1 MPESTL
7 HRSRVEDPRDGRTCG
22 GSPPEGSALPGPG
35 GVRPP
40 GLFRKREP
48 VPTGLTGTARP
59 RSARAQPATP
69 QWIRAWLAVPSAS
82 CSCPRDSGVVW
93 PPRGNSNK
101 GDDAAHVCRPLRPP
115 GRRARGGKTR
125 PVPSAPAP
133 RGEAGGRPAG
143 RDGDGAGGE
152 GPRGCGGPRHAER
165 GAGPGGPEGSRRG
178 AAVAAGS
185 APLLP
190 LLLRQQWRVPEAPP
204 RTAPAGPRLRG
215 LPSRAAAGAGRGAA
229 PPRG

>member
-7 HRSRVEDPRDGRTCG
+7 HRSRVEDPRDGPRCRTCG

-40 GLFRKREP
+40 GLFRKQEP

-69 QWIRAWLAVPSAS
+69 QQIRAWLAVPSAS

-143 RDGDGAGGE
+143 RDGAGGE

-165 GAGPGGPEGSRRG
+165 GARPGGPEGSRRG
-178 AAVAAGS
+178 AARPAGS
-185 APLLP
+185 APLL
-190 LLLRQQWRVPEAPP
+190 LRQRRRVPEAPP

>member
-7 HRSRVEDPRDGRTCG
+7 HRSRVADPRDGRTCG

-69 QWIRAWLAVPSAS
+69 QRIRAWLAVPSAS
-82 CSCPRDSGVVW
+82 CSCPWDSGVVW

-143 RDGDGAGGE
+143 RDGAGGE

-178 AAVAAGS
+178 AARPAGS

-190 LLLRQQWRVPEAPP
+190 LLLRQRRRVPEAPP

>member
-22 GSPPEGSALPGPG
+22 GSPPEGSVLPGPG

-59 RSARAQPATP
+59 RSARAQPATS
-69 QWIRAWLAVPSAS
+69 QRIRAWLAVPSAS

-143 RDGDGAGGE
+143 HDSAGGE
-152 GPRGCGGPRHAER
+152 GPWGCGGPRHAER

-190 LLLRQQWRVPEAPP
+190 LLLRQRRRVPEAPP